1 MAKQYGMV
9 IDTTRCMGCQTCVV
23 ACKVSNDAPGDIY
36 WGHVLSLDGDAV
48 YRPTGTFPQVKMN
61 FRPTL
66 CNHCAEPAC
75 VANCP
80 TGAMQ
85 KDEDL
90 GIVNND
96 KDICIGCMTCQKS
109 CPYNHPQQFADG
121 LSWKCVMC
129 TDESPDATPDPA
141 CAKACPMRCIEF
153 GPIEELREKHPQGED
168 KIGELSNETS
178 PNVVFELHRDASKG
192 GALMNPAEVASQDAV

>member
-1 MAKQYGMV
+1 MTQIGFYY
-9 IDTTRCMGCQTCVV
+9 DQTRCAGCKTCQV
-23 ACKVSNDAPGDIY
+23 ACKDKNDLPIGTIY
-36 WGHVLSLDGDAV
+36 RKVDSFETGEFPTSLL
-48 YRPTGTFPQVKMN
+48 YHLTHT
-61 FRPTL
+61 
-66 CNHCAEPAC
+66 CNHCESPAC

-96 KDICIGCMTCQKS
+96 KDLCIGCMTCQKS
-109 CPYNHPQQFADG
+109 CPYNHPQQFEDG

-153 GPIEELREKHPQGED
+153 GPIEELREKHPQGAD
-168 KIGELSNETS
+168 AIGELSNETS

-192 GALMNPAEVASQDAV
+192 GKLMNPAEVASQDAV